1 MSEISKVY
9 SPIEVESK
17 WYKYW
22 LDHQFFKASPN
33 PAKKPYTIVIPPPN
47 VTGVLHMGHMLN
59 NTIQDVL
66 VRRKRMQGFEALWV
80 AGTDHASI
88 ATEAKV
94 VAMLKEKGINK
105 KDLSREEF
113 LKYAWEWKEK
123 YGGIILEQ
131 LKKLGASCDWDRTRF
146 TMEENLSEAV
156 IEVFCKLYAKGLI
169 YRGARMIN
177 WDPQGKTALSDEEV
191 IYKESQSKLHFIK
204 YYAAES
210 VSDAEGKKLEY
221 FTIATTRPETI
232 MGDVAICVNPND
244 ERYKHLIGKKFLVPL
259 IDRPIPIITDEAVD
273 MEFGTGS
280 LKVTPAHDLTD
291 YNIGLKYGLEVID
304 VLNEDGTI
312 STAGQIYVG
321 EDRFVA
327 RKKIVKEL
335 EEKGYLIESKEIVNK
350 VGTSER
356 TGAVIEPRIST
367 QWFVKMKELAG
378 PALENVLNDNIKLHP
393 KEKFINTYKHWMEN
407 VQDWCISRQ
416 LWWGQRIPAYYLP
429 DGTIIVANNFE
440 EATEKFNKLNSK
452 YSIGDLKQDEDVL
465 DTWFSSWLW
474 PISVFDGFKDPDNA
488 DFKYFYPT
496 NDLVTAPEILFFW
509 VARMVMAGYE
519 FKQEL
524 PFTNVYLTGIVRDKQ
539 GRKMSKSLGNSPD
552 PIELIEKYSADG
564 VRVGMLL
571 SSPAGND
578 LLFDEKYCE
587 QGRNFANKIW
597 NAFRLVKGWEVVE
610 TPQGFENLEGLRAAE
625 WFENRFNQALIEIEE
640 NYEKYR
646 LSEVLNGVY
655 KLVWDDFCAWYL
667 EMVKPEFGK
676 PIDKATYDQTIAYFE
691 KILKLVHPFMPFIT
705 EEIWH
710 ELGERSEKNCLIV
723 AEYVKPRP
731 FNSEFLKYAEKVLE
745 LISQIRNFRSS
756 KGMSPK
762 EALKLSAKSIQ
773 KDDFKSYLLQFE
785 SIIKKLGNISAIEFS
800 ENPEGM
806 SAFMVGSFEFFIPL
820 EGKIDIQKEKA
831 EIKKEIDYLQ
841 GFLKSVDAKLSN
853 EKFVANAK
861 PEVIENE
868 RKKKADAEA
877 KINSLQ
883 KAMAML

>member
-1 MSEISKVY
+1 MSISKVY
-9 SPIEVESK
+9 EPKEIEKK
-17 WYKYW
+17 WYAYW
-22 LDHQFFKASPN
+22 LKHKFFSAKPN
-33 PAKKPYTIVIPPPN
+33 PSKKPYTIVIPPPN

-66 VRRKRMQGFEALWV
+66 VRRKRMQGYEALWV
-80 AGTDHASI
+80 PGTDHASI

-94 VAMLKEKGINK
+94 VAMLKEKGIDK
-105 KDLSREEF
+105 KDISREEF

-131 LKKLGASCDWDRTRF
+131 LKTLGASCDWDRTRF
-146 TMEENLSEAV
+146 TMEPNLSEAV
-156 IEVFCKLYAKGLI
+156 IEVFCKLYDKGLI

-191 IYKESQSKLHFIK
+191 IYKEGQSKLHYIK
-204 YYAAES
+204 YFAEEES
-210 VSDAEGKKLEY
+210 TIKNQKSTFFL
-221 FTIATTRPETI
+221 IATTRPETI

-259 IDRPIPIITDEAVD
+259 INRAIPVITDEAVD
-273 MEFGTGS
+273 MDFGTGS
-280 LKVTPAHDLTD
+280 LKVTPAHDLID
-291 YNIGLKYGLEVID
+291 YNIGLKYNLEVID
-304 VLNEDGTI
+304 VLTDDGKI
-312 STAGQIYVG
+312 SEAGQIYVG
-321 EDRFVA
+321 EDRFAA

-335 EEKGYLIESKEIVNK
+335 EEKGYLIESKDIVNK

-367 QWFVKMKELAG
+367 QWFVKMKELVK

-416 LWWGQRIPAYYLP
+416 LWWGQQIPAWY
-429 DGTIIVANNFE
+429 DEKGNFVVAPNKE
-440 EATEKFNKLNSK
+440 EAEKLYHSK
-452 YSIGDLKQDEDVL
+452 FKIQNPTLTRDEDCL

-474 PISVFDGFKDPDNA
+474 PISVFDGFKDPENE

-509 VARMVMAGYE
+509 VARMIMAGYE
-519 FKQEL
+519 FKGEL
-524 PFTNVYLTGIVRDKQ
+524 PFRNVYLTGIVRDKQ

-552 PIELIEKYSADG
+552 PFELIEKYSADG

-597 NAFRLVKGWEVVE
+597 NAFRLVKGWEVN
-610 TPQGFENLEGLRAAE
+610 ENLPSFNTLEGFVEAQ
-625 WFENRFNQALIEIEE
+625 WFENRFNQALAEIED
-640 NYEKYR
+640 NFEKYR
-646 LSEVLNGVY
+646 LSDALNGVY

-667 EMVKPEFGK
+667 EMVKPEFGQ
-676 PIDKATYDQTIAYFE
+676 PISRNIYDATIRYFE
-691 KILKLVHPFMPFIT
+691 QILKVVHPFMPFLT

-710 ELGERSEKNCLIV
+710 ELRERSEKDCVIV
-723 AEYVKPRP
+723 AEYPKVQP
-731 FNSEFLKYAEKVLE
+731 FDADFLKQSEKVLE
-745 LISQIRNFRSS
+745 LISQIRNYRSS
-756 KGMSPK
+756 KGKSPK
-762 EALKLSAKSIQ
+762 EALNLQAKVLQNEGLDQYLVKFEGIIHKLANAK
-773 KDDFKSYLLQFE
+773 
-785 SIIKKLGNISAIEFS
+785 IENTS
-800 ENPEGM
+800 TPSGM
-806 SAFMVGSFEFFIPL
+806 SAFIVGGLEFYVP
-820 EGKIDIQKEKA
+820 IDANLDTAKEKA
-831 EIKKEIDYLQ
+831 DIQKEIDYLQ
-841 GFLKSVDAKLSN
+841 GFLKSVDAKLGN

-861 PEVIENE
+861 PEVIANE

-877 KINSLQ
+877 KIEAFKKSLD
-883 KAMAML
+883 AIG